1 MRKTRSEST
10 FRNVN
15 LVAPALPLSSRFGG
29 ANDASAGK
37 IAASED
43 TLSSGGENYTTF
55 ESNAEDGAK
64 KRK

>member
-15 LVAPALPLSSRFGG
+15 LVAPSVPLSTRFG
-29 ANDASAGK
+29 ANEACLGK
-37 IAASED
+37 IAVSES
-43 TLSSGGENYTTF
+43 TLSSGGDNYTTF
-55 ESNAEDGAK
+55 ESNAEDGTT